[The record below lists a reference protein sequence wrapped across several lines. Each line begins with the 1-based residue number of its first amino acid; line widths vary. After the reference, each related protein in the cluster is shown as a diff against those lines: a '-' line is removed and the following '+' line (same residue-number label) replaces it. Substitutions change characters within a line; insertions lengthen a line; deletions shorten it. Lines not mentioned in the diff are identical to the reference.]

1 MSSTSNSN
9 LIYNTSNYFISSASN
24 PTIYPQIGS
33 QNTFTSPHLAYAQ
46 QRRPLTSRAKLTT
59 TLWEDEGTICYQVDA
74 NGYCVARRQDN
85 DMINGTKLLNVAGMS
100 RGKRDGI
107 LKNEKGRVVIKVGAM
122 HLKGVW
128 ITFDR
133 AKLLAAQYRIQ
144 DLLYPL
150 FVDDPTMFLYSSL
163 HNPINRFDNY
173 RQHYLPPSNWD
184 RLQPPSTE
192 TVYNRN
198 TEFNTS
204 SMVST
209 SSDNNNNNNNLFL
222 TQLDYNNKTGASKL
236 PLVSGDFTSYTNPAY
251 YSKQPKQ
258 GQPQQSENNKL
269 YEELMASTIK
279 QDFNALSPN
288 YSKTSTETGKPLTYL
303 SAFHSPYSRPNA
315 EYDSSSSTALITPS
329 FGSSRRQ
336 SIAKSNQKPMVVR
349 HHPYMTVNKNMQHFQ
364 QLNYKEEEYEKK
376 GEAIPTEFN
385 NKHPW

>member
-1 MSSTSNSN
+1 
-9 LIYNTSNYFISSASN
+9 
-24 PTIYPQIGS
+24 
-33 QNTFTSPHLAYAQ
+33 
-46 QRRPLTSRAKLTT
+46 
-59 TLWEDEGTICYQVDA
+59 
-74 NGYCVARRQDN
+74 
-85 DMINGTKLLNVAGMS
+85 MINMFLL
-100 RGKRDGI
+100 R
-107 LKNEKGRVVIKVGAM
+107 
-122 HLKGVW
+122 

-192 TVYNRN
+192 TGKIQTYPYVLIFLIHLIVYNRN

-222 TQLDYNNKTGASKL
+222 TQMDYNNKTGASKL

-288 YSKTSTETGKPLTYL
+288 YSKTSTETGTV
-303 SAFHSPYSRPNA
+303 HI
-315 EYDSSSSTALITPS
+315 LI
-329 FGSSRRQ
+329 
-336 SIAKSNQKPMVVR
+336 ILM
-349 HHPYMTVNKNMQHFQ
+349 
-364 QLNYKEEEYEKK
+364 
-376 GEAIPTEFN
+376 
-385 NKHPW
+385 